1 MKKTSTFQNGLIWFG
16 AGVSLA
22 EILTGKVNPSVSL
35 VDTYCYDNF
44 SAPAMWNFTPTTYE
58 GYVEGGD
65 VSAKAKSYMIYQ
77 EGIYVGYK
85 YYETRYEDTIL
96 GQGLSLIHI

>member
-1 MKKTSTFQNGLIWFG
+1 MGISGIN
-16 AGVSLA
+16 AVA
-22 EILTGKVNPSVSL
+22 EILTGKVSPSGSL

-65 VSAKAKSYMIYQ
+65 V
-77 EGIYVGYK
+77 
-85 YYETRYEDTIL
+85 R
-96 GQGLSLIHI
+96 QG